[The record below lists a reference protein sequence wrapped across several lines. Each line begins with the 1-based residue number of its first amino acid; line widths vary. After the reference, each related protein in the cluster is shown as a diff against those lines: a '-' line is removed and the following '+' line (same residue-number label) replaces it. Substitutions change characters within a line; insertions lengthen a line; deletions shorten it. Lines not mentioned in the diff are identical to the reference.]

1 MKHLSVT
8 MIATLLMGLAG
19 SAAAQEQ
26 QNAEKKAEDRRE
38 FAGLDLGVGLS
49 VTFDLGDD
57 ERVEEAE
64 LINGIVRVTD
74 ENDSRARIML
84 ESHFFFT
91 PDHSFLNVA
100 AGDWGIGP
108 FVAVQPGTDEII
120 EAAALGVMIGFRRPD
135 TGDSFNVG
143 LGLAIDPDTRMLG
156 DGLVADQALP
166 VGETAIRY
174 KEESQLGV
182 VLLTSFTF

>member
-1 MKHLSVT
+1 MNR
-8 MIATLLMGLAG
+8 LMVIRVAAVLAGLAG
-19 SAAAQEQ
+19 NAAAQAPNPEQ
-26 QNAEKKAEDRRE
+26 DKVKNQRE

-64 LINGIVRVTD
+64 IINGVIRVTD

-84 ESHFFFT
+84 ESHFLFT
-91 PDHSFLNVA
+91 PDHCFLNVD

-120 EAAALGVMIGFRRPD
+120 EAAALGIMIGFRRP
-135 TGDSFNVG
+135 GSSDSFNVG
-143 LGLAIDPDTRMLG
+143 LGIAIDPDTRVLG
-156 DGLVADQALP
+156 DGLVANQMLP
-166 VGETAIRY
+166 VGETSIRY
-174 KEESQLGV
+174 KEESQMGI